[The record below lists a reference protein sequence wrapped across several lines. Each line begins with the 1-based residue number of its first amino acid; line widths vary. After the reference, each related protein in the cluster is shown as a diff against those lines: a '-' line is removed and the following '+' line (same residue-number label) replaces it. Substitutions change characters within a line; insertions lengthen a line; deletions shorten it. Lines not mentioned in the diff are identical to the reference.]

1 MGGEGCRIEQSDIKP
16 GPLQIQK
23 NTSTSL
29 HHLQLPTMPLFKRR
43 APVQHMHHHPSTMAR
58 LKAMFTRHA
67 HPHHH
72 THGHPPAPVSTQ
84 ARSAK
89 RSLFRRTS
97 GAQYPTTT
105 THTHRKS
112 PLARRTGGAAQAAP
126 IATGGHHQGRRSTL
140 ASLKAMFRPR
150 RSHGH
155 SHRTQYTSSS
165 RNHFSSSRN
174 SLSFHMK

>member
-23 NTSTSL
+23 IQPHPFIIFNY
-29 HHLQLPTMPLFKRR
+29 QPTMPLFKRR
-43 APVQHMHHHPSTMAR
+43 ALVQHVHHRPSTMAR
-58 LKAMFTRHA
+58 LKAMFTPNA

-72 THGHPPAPVSTQ
+72 THGHPPTPVSTQ

-105 THTHRKS
+105 THTHHRN
-112 PLARRTGGAAQAAP
+112 PFARRKGGAAQAAP
-126 IATGGHHQGRRSTL
+126 IATEGYHQGRRSTL

-155 SHRTQYTSSS
+155 SHRTHYTS
-165 RNHFSSSRN
+165 
-174 SLSFHMK
+174 